1 MAKIKADIACRT
13 MHVYISILLYA
24 FWNGYEIVMK

>member
-13 MHVYISILLYA
+13 MHVYISFY
-24 FWNGYEIVMK
+24 FKGFGMVMKLL